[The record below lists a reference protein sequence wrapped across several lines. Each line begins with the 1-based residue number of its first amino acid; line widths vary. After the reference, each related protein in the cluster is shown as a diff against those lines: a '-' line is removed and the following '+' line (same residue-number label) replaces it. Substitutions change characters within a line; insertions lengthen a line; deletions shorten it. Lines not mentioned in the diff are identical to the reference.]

1 MVFIDYDQLQIVL
14 LFEFQ
19 KVIFWPENAGKTYNL
34 KAIFLGLFFMK
45 IKIKKSCPV
54 EDYTATK

>member
-1 MVFIDYDQLQIVL
+1 MVFINYDQLQIVL

-54 EDYTATK
+54 EV